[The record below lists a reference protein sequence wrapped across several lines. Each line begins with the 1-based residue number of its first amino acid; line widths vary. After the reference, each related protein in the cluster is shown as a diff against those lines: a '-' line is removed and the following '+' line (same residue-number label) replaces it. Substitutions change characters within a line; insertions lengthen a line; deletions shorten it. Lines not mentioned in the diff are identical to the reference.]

1 MFVYIRQL
9 VLLSL
14 FIGQM
19 FYNLVA
25 IGRSDIKCQNIKEA
39 FIVSYLISTRTN
51 SHWCISQILVFYWLV
66 NLSKP
71 LCLCTCACLASQRQT
86 SSNQGYKCTLLY
98 FNPWS
103 NVTIMD
109 ILIRIIPVE
118 KQEIYRCMSL
128 ITVNL
133 EEECWQCYSSML
145 KKLREQAADL
155 TGHLQMGRLEYTLTV
170 RNFVTKKAYKI
181 PNQDTFKT
189 ILTKLRT
196 QENITGSYDILC
208 KFIQQQEC
216 TLTPTLS
223 YNL

>member
-51 SHWCISQILVFYWLV
+51 SHWCISQILVFYWLAR
-66 NLSKP
+66 LSKP
-71 LCLCTCACLASQRQT
+71 LCLSTCACLTCQVQT
-86 SSNQGYKCTLLY
+86 S
-98 FNPWS
+98 S

-109 ILIRIIPVE
+109 ILIRIISVE

-128 ITVNL
+128 ITANL

-208 KFIQQQEC
+208 KFIQQQQC
-216 TLTPTLS
+216 TLTPSPTLSS

>member
-1 MFVYIRQL
+1 
-9 VLLSL
+9 
-14 FIGQM
+14 
-19 FYNLVA
+19 
-25 IGRSDIKCQNIKEA
+25 
-39 FIVSYLISTRTN
+39 
-51 SHWCISQILVFYWLV
+51 
-66 NLSKP
+66 
-71 LCLCTCACLASQRQT
+71 
-86 SSNQGYKCTLLY
+86 
-98 FNPWS
+98 
-103 NVTIMD
+103 MD
-109 ILIRIIPVE
+109 ILIRIVSVE

-128 ITVNL
+128 ITANL
-133 EEECWQCYSSML
+133 EEECWQCYNSIP

-196 QENITGSYDILC
+196 QENITESYDILC
-208 KFIQQQEC
+208 KFIQQQQC